1 MAIVSLTI
9 GIHSGGDQIAEDL
22 AKALGARC
30 VSREVLLEAAKTYNV
45 PEEKISQV
53 FERTPSFWER
63 MTESRRT
70 FLAYIQAILADWA
83 KEDRLVY
90 HGNAGQ
96 EMLREVPHVLR
107 VRIDVPMPQRVRIA
121 AQALQTDPEQARR
134 AIEQADDERAKR
146 LRYFF
151 NADWKDISLYDLV
164 LNTEKL
170 TLADARDLIL
180 LAAKLPRFQ
189 LTPERR
195 PAFQDYLL
203 KSRIYAMLAS
213 ALVGRLSLVG
223 VAVQSGVVTLSGTL
237 TSHESALDALVQQIQ
252 GLPGVKQVNNE
263 IVVGVVYHE
272 WNV

>member
-9 GIHSGGDQIAEDL
+9 GVHSGAERIAEEV

-45 PEEKISQV
+45 PEDKINQV

-70 FLAYIQAILADWA
+70 FMAYIQATLAEWA

-96 EMLREVPHVLR
+96 EILREVPHVLR
-107 VRIDVPMPQRVRIA
+107 VRIDVPIRKRARHA
-121 AQALQTDPEQARR
+121 AEIMGVPEDQARR
-134 AIEQADDERAKR
+134 FIEQADDDRAKR
-146 LRYFF
+146 LRYFY
-151 NADWKDISLYDLV
+151 NADWKDISLYDIVINLD
-164 LNTEKL
+164 KL
-170 TLADARDLIL
+170 TLTDAKELIL
-180 LAAKLPRFQ
+180 NMVKRPQYQ
-189 LTPERR
+189 LT
-195 PAFQDYLL
+195 ADKQGLFQDYLL
-203 KSRIYAMLAS
+203 KSRIYALLAG
-213 ALVGRLSLVG
+213 ALVGRLSLIG
-223 VAVQSGVVTLSGTL
+223 VSVQSGVVTLSGTI
-237 TSHESALDALVQQIQ
+237 TSHEATLDQLVKQIETMD
-252 GLPGVKQVNNE
+252 GVKQVNSE

>member
-9 GIHSGGDQIAEDL
+9 GIHSGGDQLAEEL
-22 AKALGARC
+22 AKSLGARC

-83 KEDRLVY
+83 REDRLVY

-107 VRIDVPMPQRVRIA
+107 VRIDAPMSQRIRIA
-121 AQALQTDPEQARR
+121 TQTLKTDTEQARR
-134 AIEQADDERAKR
+134 AIELADDERAKR

-164 LNTEKL
+164 INTEKL
-170 TLADARDLIL
+170 GLTDARDLIL
-180 LAAKLPRFQ
+180 QATKLARFQ
-189 LTPERR
+189 LTPDRR
-195 PAFQDYLL
+195 QAFQDYLL

-213 ALVGRLSLVG
+213 ALVGRLSLV
-223 VAVQSGVVTLSGTL
+223 AVEVEGGVVSLSGTL
-237 TSHESALDALVQQIQ
+237 TSHESTLDQLVQQIQ
-252 GLPGVKQVNNE
+252 ALPGVKQVQNE